1 MKIKFKTWTPSKVE
15 EVIASLWWITGFQS
29 IIAGYPKL
37 SILFFLKAMSDTWC
51 IYLATKAESKEDDEQ
66 KHKS

>member
-51 IYLATKAESKEDDEQ
+51 IYLATKAEAKEDDEQ

>member
-51 IYLATKAESKEDDEQ
+51 IYLATKAEAKKDDEQ

>member
-1 MKIKFKTWTPSKVE
+1 MKIKFKTWTSSKVE

-51 IYLATKAESKEDDEQ
+51 IYLTIKAEAKEDDEQ